1 MMNSFAKT
9 ADLVTLALDAVAT
22 AVGLRLGL
30 WREGQSGHCRFINCS
45 GYAPIFSR
53 HYIVRGIENQSPGQV
68 CFTSQLS
75 HSLFPNKQTKRVLL
89 LIIRVFQLPQIL
101 TFIQFRVF
109 DLESKNLGP
118 C

>member
-30 WREGQSGHCRFINCS
+30 WREGQSGNC
-45 GYAPIFSR
+45 
-53 HYIVRGIENQSPGQV
+53 V
-68 CFTSQLS
+68 LS
-75 HSLFPNKQTKRVLL
+75 WTL
-89 LIIRVFQLPQIL
+89 
-101 TFIQFRVF
+101 
-109 DLESKNLGP
+109 D